1 MVGKAAKCC
10 KAAYGRNS
18 GYNDTPFV
26 VVHFLKDHHT
36 MAEFCTNCGAPLS
49 GLFCG
54 RCGHRAQSASAPPQA
69 SPSPQ
74 PIATPTAQP
83 VAVQQPAI
91 APQPA
96 SQQPAPITQPAAT
109 APQPPTM
116 QASASAPQSAQPSV
130 TQQSV
135 AQQPASSPQSSIA
148 PPKSSGAGKALL
160 IVGGIVLVLVLSAF
174 GAVLYGVHWVKHKVS
189 SITGGSFGSEVSQG
203 NICKLLSTADLQQMI
218 GVTVERSAE
227 IMDGNDP
234 GCAYYTNSAAFA
246 QLQKLAIAQAKRD
259 SEKVNKETD
268 ANAKSANG
276 KSANAKSNAKND
288 DFIELMKH
296 TKEMEGI
303 VKGFGLSAPD
313 PSGKVFSFSVDRN
326 FGSGNWLP
334 LRTTLS
340 VVPGF
345 DDVNGVGDHAMIGSF
360 GHAFFVLKGDSMF
373 KLDTIYLPEA
383 RLRGSEIA
391 NKIISNM

>member
-1 MVGKAAKCC
+1 M
-10 KAAYGRNS
+10 
-18 GYNDTPFV
+18 THLFV

-49 GLFCG
+49 GVFCG

-69 SPSPQ
+69 SPTLQ

-83 VAVQQPAI
+83 IAVQQPA
-91 APQPA
+91 ASPQSTFQQPA
-96 SQQPAPITQPAAT
+96 STQPTFTPPAAT
-109 APQPPTM
+109 APQSPPT
-116 QASASAPQSAQPSV
+116 QVSASAPPSAQPSV
-130 TQQSV
+130 RQQSV
-135 AQQPASSPQSSIA
+135 AQQPAFSPQSSIA
-148 PPKSSGAGKALL
+148 PPKSSGGKALL
-160 IVGGIVLVLVLSAF
+160 MVGGIVLVLVLSAF

-203 NICKLLSTADLQQMI
+203 NMCKLLSTSDLQQMI

-383 RLRGSEIA
+383 RTRGSEIA
-391 NKIISNM
+391 NRIISHL

>member
-1 MVGKAAKCC
+1 
-10 KAAYGRNS
+10 
-18 GYNDTPFV
+18 
-26 VVHFLKDHHT
+26 

-49 GLFCG
+49 GVFCG
-54 RCGHRAQSASAPPQA
+54 RCGHRAQSASAPPQT

-74 PIATPTAQP
+74 PIATPTPQP
-83 VAVQQPAI
+83 IAVQQPAI
-91 APQPA
+91 APQPD
-96 SQQPAPITQPAAT
+96 SQQPASTQPPITPPAAT
-109 APQPPTM
+109 GPQSPTT
-116 QASASAPQSAQPSV
+116 QVSASAPQSAQPSV

-135 AQQPASSPQSSIA
+135 AQQQLASSPQPSIA
-148 PPKSSGAGKALL
+148 PPKSSGGGKALL

-203 NICKLLSTADLQQMI
+203 NMCKLLSTADLQQMI

-259 SEKVNKETD
+259 SEKVNKETE
-268 ANAKSANG
+268 ANAKSANARG
-276 KSANAKSNAKND
+276 ANPKND

-383 RLRGSEIA
+383 RTRGSEIA